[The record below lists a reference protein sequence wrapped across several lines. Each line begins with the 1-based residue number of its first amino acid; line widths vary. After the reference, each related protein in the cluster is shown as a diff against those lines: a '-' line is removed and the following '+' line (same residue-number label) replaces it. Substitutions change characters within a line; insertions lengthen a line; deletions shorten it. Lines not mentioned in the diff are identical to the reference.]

1 MMSRF
6 VSLSERGVSSSSVSD
21 VADNTEGVTTHFEAG
36 WAHVV
41 YSEVLAVQTAMRR
54 NSRWELSQSGS
65 SVGGGGGGSMTMTG
79 PLVQEHPLMAGFT
92 TLKAYLAQSLAASQ
106 THHRPTLSALTVIT
120 PFLDV
125 IRSGSTTGS
134 QSAFLFFLF
143 FFLSFFHFPRHI
155 PLETLHVL
163 SFCAVHAPCHSN
175 LPPSLVMVSPLQVLL
190 LGLRCL
196 LLKSSWSTISSGVCQ
211 MSPRP

>member
-1 MMSRF
+1 M
-6 VSLSERGVSSSSVSD
+6 SLSERGVSSSSVSD

-65 SVGGGGGGSMTMTG
+65 SVGGGGGGGSMTMMG

-143 FFLSFFHFPRHI
+143 LSFSFFFS
-155 PLETLHVL
+155 L
-163 SFCAVHAPCHSN
+163 STSH
-175 LPPSLVMVSPLQVLL
+175 PPQNP
-190 LGLRCL
+190 
-196 LLKSSWSTISSGVCQ
+196 
-211 MSPRP
+211 PRPLFLCCACSMSFKPPPVL

>member
-1 MMSRF
+1 MMMSRF
-6 VSLSERGVSSSSVSD
+6 VSLSERGVSSSSVLD
-21 VADNTEGVTTHFEAG
+21 VADNTEGGVTTHFEAG

-65 SVGGGGGGSMTMTG
+65 SVGGGGGGGSMTMMG

-134 QSAFLFFLF
+134 QSAFPFF
-143 FFLSFFHFPRHI
+143 SFHFPRHI
-155 PLETLHVL
+155 PSKTLHVL
-163 SFCAVHAPCHSN
+163 SFVLCCACSISRIPWSLVVVFLPFRSYCWGCAVFY
-175 LPPSLVMVSPLQVLL
+175 
-190 LGLRCL
+190 
-196 LLKSSWSTISSGVCQ
+196 
-211 MSPRP
+211 